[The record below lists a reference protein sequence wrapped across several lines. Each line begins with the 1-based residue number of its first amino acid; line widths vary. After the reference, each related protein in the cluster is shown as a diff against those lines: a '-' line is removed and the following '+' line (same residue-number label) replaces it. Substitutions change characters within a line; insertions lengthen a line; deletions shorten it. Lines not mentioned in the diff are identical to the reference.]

1 MFCTWLKLGE
11 TIKIGDASVVAL
23 KSGAN
28 RVRLAIDADK
38 SIEIKRECKNA
49 RKLKQDA

>member
-1 MFCTWLKLGE
+1 MFCTWLKCGKS
-11 TIKIGDASVVAL
+11 IKIGDVTVILL
-23 KSGAN
+23 KSNNN

-38 SIEIKRECKNA
+38 SVEIEHERKDA